1 MSSRALSE
9 DFLKQAFKGYD
20 LDGDGKVTLAEFK
33 RVMIKT
39 GRVSPEDIEKMIG
52 RADVD
57 DDGHIDFK
65 EFQKMIT
72 G

>member
-1 MSSRALSE
+1 MNHICLNWHILYE
-9 DFLKQAFKGYD
+9 FDLGYD

-57 DDGHIDFK
+57 DDG
-65 EFQKMIT
+65 
-72 G
+72 